1 MKPLTLEKLQPIEN
15 QTQVDKIENSLQVY
29 FRNGNFQPGDPI
41 PKEMELSEALGVSRT
56 SIREALSRFKT
67 LGIIESRKNR
77 GMIIT
82 HTDLLYNMQKI
93 VDLKLL
99 DSATWKD
106 IFELRLV
113 LEIGTADLLFLRK
126 SDSDLKK
133 LEKIV
138 IKDEQSNSKIEH
150 KKYDV
155 EFHSLL
161 YEISG
166 NDFIQRFQKMLF
178 PFFNF
183 DDNSLQVE
191 PSTETDSNVT
201 HRDLLNTLK
210 NGTAEQFRNKMRDHL
225 KQYFNKI

>member
-1 MKPLTLEKLQPIEN
+1 MKALTLEKLQPIEN
-15 QTQVDKIENSLQVY
+15 QTQVDKIENSLQEY
-29 FRNGNFQPGDPI
+29 FRNGNFQPGDSI
-41 PKEMELSEALGVSRT
+41 PKEIELSKALNVSRT

-67 LGIIESRKNR
+67 LGIIESKKNR
-77 GMIIT
+77 GMLIKR
-82 HTDLLYNMQKI
+82 TDLLYNMQKI
-93 VDLKLL
+93 VDLNLL
-99 DSATWKD
+99 DNATWKD

-113 LEIGTADLLFLRK
+113 LEIGISDLLFLRK
-126 SDSDLKK
+126 TNMDLEK

-138 IKDEQSNSKIEH
+138 MKDEQSKSKIEQ

-183 DDNSLQVE
+183 DNDSLDVVGTDNNIS
-191 PSTETDSNVT
+191 
-201 HRDLLNTLK
+201 HRDLLNALK
-210 NGTAEQFRNKMRDHL
+210 NGTPEEFRNKMRGHL
-225 KQYFNKI
+225 NQYFNKL